1 MILASAALRMF
12 GGRAE
17 AHAAI
22 PVGVDRLP
30 HRYRSRPSLSLAE
43 GEDVRLDARIEE
55 HDLERAVRDRSGL
68 AHQLI

>member
-17 AHAAI
+17 AQAAI

-30 HRYRSRPSLSLAE
+30 HRHR
-43 GEDVRLDARIEE
+43 
-55 HDLERAVRDRSGL
+55 
-68 AHQLI
+68 